1 METKEKALLEGIRT
15 IYNKLEQN
23 IHGEYRNLTKIGDPG
38 FCYHTHAQE
47 LFYKV
52 LELYNTYHPEYL
64 SLSEIGDLKHT
75 MDKEVALVEY
85 DYQESIKP
93 RVSHKKKN
101 EVCNAISEANQH
113 IKRDLFRLFQQLE
126 ELQ

>member
-1 METKEKALLEGIRT
+1 METKGKALLEEIRT

-23 IHGEYRNLTKIGDPG
+23 IHREYRNLTKIGDPG
-38 FCYHTHAQE
+38 FCYHSHAQE
-47 LFYKV
+47 LLDKV
-52 LELYNTYHPEYL
+52 IELYNMYHPEYL
-64 SLSEIGDLKHT
+64 SLSEIRDFKHT

>member
-52 LELYNTYHPEYL
+52 LELYNTYH
-64 SLSEIGDLKHT
+64 
-75 MDKEVALVEY
+75 
-85 DYQESIKP
+85 
-93 RVSHKKKN
+93 KKN